1 MANMKNWRPLLFSLL
16 SLPSLLFATT
26 SHAEPLVWKATK
38 GQQQLMLIGTIHLG
52 HKSMY
57 PLPEVLEQ
65 FLKTSNGLVL
75 EANLEDAMPQINF
88 DGVTLTKQ
96 VLTSEQRK
104 QLDKTAKQLK
114 LDPIVLLNL
123 PPWLTAVSIEN
134 QTFESL
140 GYDASEGVDQTIQKQ
155 AQALK
160 VPLLTFETLAQQL
173 DVLQNLP
180 DNGKSLLLDAISDE
194 EQQSGEVYSCMIQSW
209 QDGDQDNL
217 LELLETSEWD
227 QQTSDDL
234 LYSRNQ
240 DWIKKITDP
249 SFLSPTGQYVIAV
262 GALHLIA
269 EQNLIQALAEHGY
282 HVTQVTTSS
291 DSYCPL

>member
-1 MANMKNWRPLLFSLL
+1 MKNWRPLLLSLL

-26 SHAEPLVWKATK
+26 SHSEPLVWKATK

-65 FLKTSNGLVL
+65 FLKTSDGLVL
-75 EANLEDAMPQINF
+75 EANLEEGMPPINF
-88 DGVTLTKQ
+88 DGVILTKQ
-96 VLTSEQRK
+96 VLTSEQRER
-104 QLDKTAKQLK
+104 LDKTATKLK
-114 LDPIVLLNL
+114 LDPIMLLNL

-160 VPLLTFETLAQQL
+160 IPLLTFETLAQQL

-194 EQQSGEVYSCMIQSW
+194 DQQSEDVYSCMIQSW

-217 LELLETSEWD
+217 LKLLETSEWD
-227 QQTSDDL
+227 LQTSDAL

-269 EQNLIQALAEHGY
+269 EQNLIQTLTEHGY
-282 HVTQVTTSS
+282 HVTQVTTSK
-291 DSYCPL
+291 DSYCQF

>member
-1 MANMKNWRPLLFSLL
+1 MKNWRPLLLSLL

-57 PLPEVLEQ
+57 PLPKILEQ
-65 FLKTSNGLVL
+65 FLKTSDGLVL
-75 EANLEDAMPQINF
+75 EANLEEGMPQINF

-104 QLDKTAKQLK
+104 QLEKTAKHLK
-114 LDPIVLLNL
+114 LNPMTLLNL
-123 PPWLTAVSIEN
+123 PPWLTAVSIES

-140 GYDASEGVDQTIQKQ
+140 GYNVTEGVDQTIQKQ

-160 VPLLTFETLAQQL
+160 VPLLTFESLAQQL

-194 EQQSGEVYSCMIQSW
+194 QQQTEDIYSCMIQSW

-217 LELLETSEWD
+217 RKLLETSEWD
-227 QQTSDDL
+227 QKTSDDL
-234 LYSRNQ
+234 LYSRNR
-240 DWIKKITDP
+240 DWINKIIDP

-269 EQNLIQALAEHGY
+269 EQNLIQALTEHGY
-282 HVTQVTTSS
+282 QVTLISTST

>member
-1 MANMKNWRPLLFSLL
+1 MKNWRPLLLSLL

-65 FLKTSNGLVL
+65 FLKTSDGLVL
-75 EANLEDAMPQINF
+75 EANLEEGMPQINF

-104 QLDKTAKQLK
+104 QLETTAKHLK

-160 VPLLTFETLAQQL
+160 VPVLTFETLAQQL

-180 DNGKSLLLDAISDE
+180 DNGKSLLVDAIS
-194 EQQSGEVYSCMIQSW
+194 EQGQQNEDIYSCMIQSW

-217 LELLETSEWD
+217 LKLLETSEWD

-249 SFLSPTGQYVIAV
+249 SFLSPTGHYVIAV

-269 EQNLIQALAEHGY
+269 EQNLIQALTDHGY
-282 HVTQVTTSS
+282 HVTQVTTSN

>member
-1 MANMKNWRPLLFSLL
+1 MNNWRPLLLSLL

-65 FLKTSNGLVL
+65 FLKTSDGLVL
-75 EANLEDAMPQINF
+75 EANLEETMPQINF

-104 QLDKTAKQLK
+104 QLEKTAKQLK
-114 LDPIVLLNL
+114 LDPITLLNL

-160 VPLLTFETLAQQL
+160 IPLLTFETLAQQL

-180 DNGKSLLLDAISDE
+180 DNGKNLLLDAISDE

-209 QDGDQDNL
+209 QDGDQGNL
-217 LELLETSEWD
+217 LKLLETSEWD

-234 LYSRNQ
+234 LYSRNR
-240 DWIKKITDP
+240 DWINKITDP
-249 SFLSPTGQYVIAV
+249 SFLSPTGHYVIAV

-269 EQNLIQALAEHGY
+269 KQNLIQALTEHGY
-282 HVTQVTTSS
+282 HVSQISISARS
-291 DSYCPL
+291 DCQP